1 MSLLD
6 RKSLYDKNRKDVLGP
21 NVGTADQTRGTYYT
35 NMGTIDSPFE
45 ARGGSGDH
53 LLDLLENKVVY
64 SKNGNVYDPI
74 ALQAKSPGPFGLTP
88 GDQDLNGADIR
99 TLNAGNTKFGYYPNN
114 GPSDGFY

>member
-53 LLDLLENKVVY
+53 LLDLL
-64 SKNGNVYDPI
+64 
-74 ALQAKSPGPFGLTP
+74 
-88 GDQDLNGADIR
+88 DQWLIN
-99 TLNAGNTKFGYYPNN
+99 F
-114 GPSDGFY
+114 